1 MAGNLEFIKSAE
13 LTSSASSLSVTDCFS
28 ADYDVYYISI
38 VKAKVETS
46 DKQLQ
51 MRLINSGGVVSTS
64 NYDEA
69 TLQMQSNTA
78 FVEKRNTNTSR
89 IAETLELDAS
99 LDIGTGFGMYV
110 FNPYD
115 SSSYTFTKH
124 QSSSWSLLPN
134 LYGYKGIGVY
144 KVAEQITGIHF
155 LVVGGVNLTE
165 LIINVYGVK

>member
-1 MAGNLEFIKSAE
+1 MPVGNLEFIKSANG
-13 LTSSASSLSVTDCFS
+13 TSVSSLSVTDCFS
-28 ADYDVYYISI
+28 ASYDVYYIDI
-38 VKAKVETS
+38 VKANAPTT
-46 DKQLQ
+46 DTQLQ
-51 MRLINSGGVVSTS
+51 VRLINSGGVVSTS

-69 TLQMQSNTA
+69 TLQMQSDTA
-78 FVEKRNTNTSR
+78 FVEKRNTNTTR
-89 IAETLELDAS
+89 LAEILELDAS
-99 LDIGTGFGMYV
+99 LDTGTGFSMYV

-124 QSSSWSLLPN
+124 QSGSWSGTPN

-155 LVVGGVNLTE
+155 LAGVTQNLTE

>member
-1 MAGNLEFIKSAE
+1 MAGSLEFIKSASG
-13 LTSSASSLSVTDCFS
+13 TSVSSLSVTDCFS
-28 ADYDVYYISI
+28 DNYDVYYISI
-38 VKAKVETS
+38 VKAKAPTS
-46 DKQLQ
+46 DTQLQ
-51 MRLINSGGVVSTS
+51 MRLINSGGVISTS

-69 TLQMQSNTA
+69 TLQMRSDTS
-78 FVEKRNTNTSR
+78 FVQKRNTNTTR

-124 QSSSWSLLPN
+124 QSSSFSQSPN
-134 LYGYKGIGVY
+134 LYGFKGIGVY

-155 LVVGGVNLTE
+155 LAGATQNLTE
-165 LIINVYGVK
+165 LTINVYGVK

>member
-1 MAGNLEFIKSAE
+1 MATNLEFIKSQS

-28 ADYDVYYISI
+28 DKYDVYYISI

-51 MRLINSGGVVSTS
+51 MRLINSGGVISTS

-69 TLQMQSNTA
+69 TLQIRSDTT
-78 FVEKRNTNTSR
+78 FSEKRNTNTTR

-99 LDIGTGFGMYV
+99 SNTGTGFGMYV

-124 QSSSWSLLPN
+124 QSSSFSLSPN

-155 LVVGGVNLTE
+155 LVAGGVNLSE
-165 LIINVYGVK
+165 LIVNVYGVK